1 MDNNVNFAPIGL
13 AGSQK
18 GNALSFDELQFRNLQ
33 NQQRP
38 MQRNQ
43 YGFIP
48 PDQPFVDPNLPAM
61 GTPEMMQEIQP
72 NPTSAGA
79 NGLANDMKY
88 RFLHSKEG
96 VDNTYTTKNKAGSSA
111 YGRYQIMPST
121 GKEMAERL
129 GLKGSWD
136 LPENQDRV
144 MDGLDKQYASVLT
157 RLKQPVTEKKK
168 YAVHQL
174 GRARAARYFNGSL
187 TDKDISVMND
197 NLPAKL
203 KSNDRATVL
212 ANWDRTYQR

>member
-1 MDNNVNFAPIGL
+1 MENNVNFVPTGL
-13 AGSQK
+13 AGSPQS
-18 GNALSFDELQFRNLQ
+18 NALSLDELQFRNLQ

-48 PDQPFVDPNLPAM
+48 PDLPYVDPNLPVM
-61 GTPEMMQEIQP
+61 GTPEMMQGIQP
-72 NPTSAGA
+72 NPTNVGA
-79 NGLANDMKY
+79 NGLANDEKY

-96 VDNTYTTKNKAGSSA
+96 VNNTYTTKNQAGSSA

-121 GKEMAERL
+121 GKEMAGKL

-136 LPENQDRV
+136 LPENQDKV

-157 RLKQPVTEKKK
+157 RLKQPVTQKTK

-174 GRARAARYFNGSL
+174 GRARAARYFNGNL
-187 TDKDISVMND
+187 TDRDVSVMND
-197 NLPAKL
+197 NLPEKL
-203 KSNDRATVL
+203 KSNDKNTVL
-212 ANWDRTYQR
+212 ANWDRTYQ